1 MPSHFRHNRYGLPGL
16 PGCLTSW
23 ARFDASVVVVNGLLG
38 WRPINPGVCYSA
50 ISRRPLAQLAT
61 LRASPNGPMRRTTH
75 PSLRRRRLKR
85 SHASSRGNGISRSRP
100 RGAGPAI
107 LAIAV
112 VFAWCTAWQPAGAS
126 ELRRT
131 AIVKAVQQAAPA
143 VVYIRGEKTV
153 VQSTGYDLHETARRV
168 NGMGTGL
175 IIDERGYILTNSH
188 VVEGVERIQVTLH
201 NGRAYTAKR
210 IAEDSQDDLA
220 IIKIDAESRL
230 STIRVGTSRDL
241 LLGEPVI
248 AMGNP
253 YGYEQTI
260 TRGVISALHRDVQ
273 ITDTQVYKDL
283 IQTDASINPG
293 NSGGPLLNID
303 GELIGVTV
311 AVRAGAQGIGFA
323 IPVDKAMAVAARL
336 VSDHVSREVFHG
348 LTVADLESGTGAF
361 VQRVVPESPLA
372 DQIQAGDRIIDVNGR
387 RVDRSLDFGC
397 VLLERRPGDELTIT
411 VARNGGGTE
420 RIRLPLQEAMQPVAL
435 VDDLTWTRL
444 GLRLE
449 AIPAD
454 SFRSLTTRYRGG
466 LKVTDV
472 RPASPAAR
480 QGIRRGDILL
490 GMHVWET
497 ISQENVAYILNRP
510 DFNML
515 SPLKFYIL
523 RGGETLYGHLPVT
536 ASQP

>member
-1 MPSHFRHNRYGLPGL
+1 
-16 PGCLTSW
+16 
-23 ARFDASVVVVNGLLG
+23 
-38 WRPINPGVCYSA
+38 
-50 ISRRPLAQLAT
+50 
-61 LRASPNGPMRRTTH
+61 MRRTTH
-75 PSLRRRRLKR
+75 TSLRRRRPQC
-85 SHASSRGNGISRSRP
+85 SHHALRGNGLGRLR
-100 RGAGPAI
+100 RRRVGLALAAFALAGVWWLGGHSAE
-107 LAIAV
+107 
-112 VFAWCTAWQPAGAS
+112 AS

-143 VVYIRGEKTV
+143 VVYIRGEKTI
-153 VQSTGYDLHETARRV
+153 VQSSGYDLPETARRV

-175 IIDERGYILTNSH
+175 IIDERGYILTNAH

-201 NGRAYTAKR
+201 NGRVYTAKR

-220 IIKIDAESRL
+220 IIKIEPETKLA
-230 STIRVGTSRDL
+230 TIRVGTSRDL
-241 LLGEPVI
+241 MLGEPVI

-273 ITDTQVYKDL
+273 ITDSQVYKDL

-323 IPVDKAMAVAARL
+323 IPVDKAMEVAARL
-336 VSDHVSREVFHG
+336 IQDHVSRDVFHG
-348 LTVADLESGTGAF
+348 LTINDTEGGLIIKQVA
-361 VQRVVPESPLA
+361 PNSPVAEQLRS
-372 DQIQAGDRIIDVNGR
+372 GDRIVDVNGR
-387 RVDRSLDFGC
+387 RVERALDFGC
-397 VLLERRPGDELTIT
+397 VLLERQPGDELSLTI
-411 VARNGGGTE
+411 ARANGTTE
-420 RIRLPLQEAMQPVAL
+420 RVRLPLQEAMQPVAL

-449 AIPAD
+449 PIDAER
-454 SFRSLTTRYRGG
+454 FRRLTTRYRGG
-466 LKVTDV
+466 LQVTEV
-472 RPASPAAR
+472 RPGSPAAR
-480 QGIRRGDILL
+480 QGIRRGDVLL

-497 ISQENVAYILNRP
+497 ISHENVAYILNRP
-510 DFNML
+510 DFYSF

-523 RGGETLYGHLPVT
+523 RGGETLYGHLPVAANDT
-536 ASQP
+536 H

>member
-1 MPSHFRHNRYGLPGL
+1 
-16 PGCLTSW
+16 
-23 ARFDASVVVVNGLLG
+23 
-38 WRPINPGVCYSA
+38 
-50 ISRRPLAQLAT
+50 
-61 LRASPNGPMRRTTH
+61 MRRTTH
-75 PSLRRRRLKR
+75 TSLRRCRLQC
-85 SHASSRGNGISRSRP
+85 SHDFLRGNGFHRTQP
-100 RGAGPAI
+100 RRGGFALLACVLAGI
-107 LAIAV
+107 WWLGG
-112 VFAWCTAWQPAGAS
+112 QPAGAS

-131 AIVKAVQQAAPA
+131 PIVKAVQQAAPA
-143 VVYIRGEKTV
+143 VVYIRGEKTI
-153 VQSTGYDLHETARRV
+153 VQSAGYDLPETARRV

-201 NGRAYTAKR
+201 NGRVYTAKR

-220 IIKIDAESRL
+220 IIKIDADSKL
-230 STIRVGTSRDL
+230 ATIRIGTSRDL
-241 LLGEPVI
+241 MLGEPVI

-336 VSDHVSREVFHG
+336 INDHVSRDLFHG
-348 LTVADLESGTGAF
+348 LTLDDSEGGPVVKQVA
-361 VQRVVPESPLA
+361 PNCPLA
-372 DQIQAGDRIIDVNGR
+372 DQLRTGDRIVDVNGR
-387 RVDRSLDFGC
+387 RLERSLDFGC
-397 VLLERRPGDELTIT
+397 LLLERQPGDELSLTI
-411 VARNGGGTE
+411 ARASGTTE
-420 RIRLPLQEAMQPVAL
+420 RLRLPLQEALRPVAL

-449 AIPAD
+449 PVDAER
-454 SFRSLTTRYRGG
+454 FRSLTTRYRGG
-466 LKVTDV
+466 LQVTEV
-472 RPASPAAR
+472 RPGSPAAR
-480 QGIRRGDILL
+480 QGIRRGDVLL

-497 ISQENVAYILNRP
+497 ISYENVAYILNRP
-510 DFNML
+510 DFFNF

-523 RGGETLYGHLPVT
+523 RGGETLYGHLPVAAT
-536 ASQP
+536 ETR

>member
-1 MPSHFRHNRYGLPGL
+1 
-16 PGCLTSW
+16 
-23 ARFDASVVVVNGLLG
+23 
-38 WRPINPGVCYSA
+38 
-50 ISRRPLAQLAT
+50 
-61 LRASPNGPMRRTTH
+61 MRRTTY
-75 PSLRRRRLKR
+75 PSLRRCRPQN
-85 SHASSRGNGISRSRP
+85 SHATLRGNGVLRSRP
-100 RGAGPAI
+100 RRISIALLACLLAGVWW
-107 LAIAV
+107 LGGH
-112 VFAWCTAWQPAGAS
+112 QAGAS

-143 VVYIRGEKTV
+143 VVYIKGEKTI
-153 VQSTGYDLHETARRV
+153 VQSAGYDLPETARRV

-201 NGRAYTAKR
+201 NGRVYTAKR
-210 IAEDSQDDLA
+210 LAEDAQDDLA
-220 IIKIDAESRL
+220 IIKIEAESKL
-230 STIRVGTSRDL
+230 STIRIGTSRDL
-241 LLGEPVI
+241 MLGEPVI

-336 VSDHVSREVFHG
+336 VNDHVSREVFHG
-348 LTVADLESGTGAF
+348 LTLDDVEGGSGAVVKQVA
-361 VQRVVPESPLA
+361 PNSPLA
-372 DQIQAGDRIIDVNGR
+372 DQLRTGDRIVDVNGR
-387 RVDRSLDFGC
+387 QVGRSLDFGC
-397 VLLERRPGDELTIT
+397 VLLERQPGDELAIT
-411 VARNGGGTE
+411 VARNGGSTE
-420 RIRLPLQEAMQPVAL
+420 RVRLPLQEALRPVAL

-449 AIPAD
+449 PVD
-454 SFRSLTTRYRGG
+454 TDRFRNLTTRYRGG
-466 LKVTDV
+466 LQVTEV
-472 RPASPAAR
+472 RPGGPAAR
-480 QGIRRGDILL
+480 QGIRRGDVLL

-497 ISQENVAYILNRP
+497 ISYENVAYILNRP
-510 DFNML
+510 DFTSFN
-515 SPLKFYIL
+515 PLKFYIL
-523 RGGETLYGHLPVT
+523 RGSETLYGHLPVAAT
-536 ASQP
+536 TSH

>member
-1 MPSHFRHNRYGLPGL
+1 
-16 PGCLTSW
+16 
-23 ARFDASVVVVNGLLG
+23 
-38 WRPINPGVCYSA
+38 
-50 ISRRPLAQLAT
+50 
-61 LRASPNGPMRRTTH
+61 MRRTTH
-75 PSLRRRRLKR
+75 TSLRRCRLQC
-85 SHASSRGNGISRSRP
+85 SHDSLRGNGFYRTQPSR
-100 RGAGPAI
+100 GGFALLACALAGI
-107 LAIAV
+107 WWLGV
-112 VFAWCTAWQPAGAS
+112 QPAGAS

-131 AIVKAVQQAAPA
+131 PIVKAVQQAAPA
-143 VVYIRGEKTV
+143 VVYIRGEKTI
-153 VQSTGYDLHETARRV
+153 VQSAGYDLPETARRV

-201 NGRAYTAKR
+201 NGRVYTAKR
-210 IAEDSQDDLA
+210 ISEDSQDDLA
-220 IIKIDAESRL
+220 IIKIETDAKL
-230 STIRVGTSRDL
+230 PTIRVGTSRDL
-241 LLGEPVI
+241 MLGEPVI

-336 VSDHVSREVFHG
+336 INDHVSRDVFHG
-348 LTVADLESGTGAF
+348 LTLDDSEGGPVVKQVA
-361 VQRVVPESPLA
+361 PNCPLA
-372 DQIQAGDRIIDVNGR
+372 DQLRTGDRILDVNGR
-387 RVDRSLDFGC
+387 RVERSLDFGC
-397 VLLERRPGDELTIT
+397 LLLERQPGDELSLT
-411 VARNGGGTE
+411 VARASGTTE
-420 RIRLPLQEAMQPVAL
+420 RLRLPLQEAMRPVAL

-449 AIPAD
+449 PVD
-454 SFRSLTTRYRGG
+454 TERFRNLTTRYRGG
-466 LKVTDV
+466 LQVTEV
-472 RPASPAAR
+472 RPGSPAAK
-480 QGIRRGDILL
+480 QGIRRGDVLL

-497 ISQENVAYILNRP
+497 ISYENVAYILNRP
-510 DFNML
+510 DFFNF

-523 RGGETLYGHLPVT
+523 RGGETLYGHLPVAAT
-536 ASQP
+536 ETR